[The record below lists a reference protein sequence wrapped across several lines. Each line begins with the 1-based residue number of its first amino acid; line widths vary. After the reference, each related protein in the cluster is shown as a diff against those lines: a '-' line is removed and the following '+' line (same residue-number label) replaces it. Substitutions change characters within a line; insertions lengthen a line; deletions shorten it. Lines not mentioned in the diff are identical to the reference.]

1 MIDPSHLQSWLGKAH
16 FLIEGV
22 IHSVHEGETQHEQ
35 WTKVKHVPHSH
46 VVAVLDG
53 SWRGHIRWR
62 RVGLGSYTHTSSVA
76 SSPSPSHTALPTTSI
91 SFFGGSKA
99 ASKADVV
106 PHDEDYATLLDLA
119 VLEVLPKTVRPLER
133 QLPNESRKLWAN
145 VTDNLLKKE
154 FAEAT
159 KHKVAIEQKQREEAT
174 DRKRKGV
181 E

>member
-1 MIDPSHLQSWLGKAH
+1 MTDSLHLQSWLGKAH
-16 FLIEGV
+16 FLVEGV
-22 IHSVHEGETQHEQ
+22 IHSVHGGETQHEQ

-76 SSPSPSHTALPTTSI
+76 SSPSPSYTTFPTASI

-106 PHDEDYATLLDLA
+106 PHDEDYATLLDLSA
-119 VLEVLPKTVRPLER
+119 LEILPKSVRPLGK
-133 QLPNESRKLWAN
+133 QLPNESRKLWAD
-145 VTDNLLKKE
+145 VTDNLFKKE
-154 FAEAT
+154 FSEAT
-159 KHKVAIEQKQREEAT
+159 RHKVAIEQRQREDAA
-174 DRKRKGV
+174 DRKKKGV